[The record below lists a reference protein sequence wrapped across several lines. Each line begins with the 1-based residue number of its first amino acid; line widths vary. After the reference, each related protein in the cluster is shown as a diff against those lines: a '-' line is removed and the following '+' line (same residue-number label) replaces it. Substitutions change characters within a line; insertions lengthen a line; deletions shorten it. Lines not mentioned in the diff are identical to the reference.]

1 MNVEIV
7 TQDEYTGAVNSDINR
22 RRGTV
27 VGIEE
32 RANRK
37 VIQVE
42 VPLAKTIGYISD
54 LRTLTSGRAT
64 INMKLSHYEIVPN
77 HVSSSIMN

>member
-42 VPLAKTIGYISD
+42 VL
-54 LRTLTSGRAT
+54 
-64 INMKLSHYEIVPN
+64 
-77 HVSSSIMN
+77 